1 MPKHKNLTLLNWCRL
16 LPSGKYAH
24 KGQSN
29 LFFIEK
35 VQVEERWE
43 ILLFCSDLNKQSDH
57 MTTSI
62 HHCSTQS
69 GQLLFRMY
77 TLEIFKIGI
86 GKEWKLRY
94 RKWTCGH
101 SAEGR
106 EWYKWRKYHQHIYT
120 PLCKTDSW
128 G

>member
-1 MPKHKNLTLLNWCRL
+1 
-16 LPSGKYAH
+16 
-24 KGQSN
+24 
-29 LFFIEK
+29 
-35 VQVEERWE
+35 
-43 ILLFCSDLNKQSDH
+43 

-94 RKWTCGH
+94 RESTCGH
-101 SAEGR
+101 SAGGR
-106 EWYKWRKYHQHIYT
+106 EWYKWRKYQQLTQHCGAIFPHFKNKYE
-120 PLCKTDSW
+120 KMGIS
-128 G
+128 